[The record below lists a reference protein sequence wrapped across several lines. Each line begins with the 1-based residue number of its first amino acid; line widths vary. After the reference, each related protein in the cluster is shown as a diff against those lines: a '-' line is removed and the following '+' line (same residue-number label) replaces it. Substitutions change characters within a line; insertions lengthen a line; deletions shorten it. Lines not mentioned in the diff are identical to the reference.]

1 MTTLERTTSTERGAS
16 TLWRVGFCLVIALL
30 ALIAA
35 ERIVMVD
42 TLDPDAF
49 WHLRVADQ
57 LAREGIRP
65 IVDELSYNSVRTPW
79 TPYSWLAELGM
90 RGIWNSTGL
99 PGAVITH
106 ILMAMTMVL
115 ASALACSAAAATTT
129 TTPTISSQRALPI
142 IIAVLLAAMWTQP
155 FTAFRPVSAAFVL
168 LMICA
173 WLLLRDRRM
182 DQRSR
187 TVWLVPPIIALMV
200 NVHFFAILVPCWI
213 GALLTGALIE
223 RDRRG
228 ARRYALLLI
237 STALA
242 LLATPMLAGMI
253 RAMAGFAGA
262 DPLVASGQISEMTY
276 LWRNPWGVALAV
288 LAAATVGW
296 LIVKRRDVRV
306 GEWIWLGGMTL
317 LAARYARFTP
327 LFAMLAA
334 PLLARTLPAM
344 NPRVLGMKIVWLMLA
359 LVIAVTAFRVIDGL
373 PPRGASPSVWLNRHP
388 SEQFGYPCEAADY
401 LDAHVSP
408 RSGHLIN
415 GFNWGGYLAW
425 RLPQFKVMADAR
437 TQLYSA
443 EFCRRFA
450 FGDADTT
457 RAALR
462 ELIATQGAD
471 AAILPRDDQHLRPR
485 LLELDWTIAHQD
497 DRVVVLTP
505 PPRTS
510 VLPSG
515 DRN

>member
-1 MTTLERTTSTERGAS
+1 MTSATLIAPTPLLKSSR
-16 TLWRVGFCLVIALL
+16 WRVGFWLVIALL

-57 LAREGIRP
+57 LARQGIRP
-65 IVDELSYNSVRTPW
+65 IVDELSYMSLRTPW

-90 RGIWNSTGL
+90 RQIWRAGGL
-99 PGAVITH
+99 PGAVMVH
-106 ILMAMTMVL
+106 ILMSMSVVL
-115 ASALACSAAAATTT
+115 VSALACRAATTT
-129 TTPTISSQRALPI
+129 NSSDRALPI

-155 FTAFRPVSAAFVL
+155 FMAFRPVSAAFVL
-168 LMICA
+168 LMLCA
-173 WLLLRDRRM
+173 WLLLRDRRR
-182 DQRSR
+182 DQRSLA
-187 TVWLVPPIIALMV
+187 VWLIPPIIAVTV

-213 GALLTGALIE
+213 GALLAGALIE

-228 ARRYALLLI
+228 ARRYAVLLI

-242 LLATPMLAGMI
+242 LLATPLLAGTI
-253 RAMAGFAGA
+253 RAMTGFASA

-276 LWRNPWGVALAV
+276 LWRNPWGMLLAA

-344 NPRVLGMKIVWLMLA
+344 SPRVLSMKIVWFMLA

-373 PPRGASPSVWLNRHP
+373 PPRGASPSVWLNRHGP
-388 SEQFGYPCEAADY
+388 AQFGYPCEAADY

-425 RLPQFKVMADAR
+425 RLPQFQVMADAR
-437 TQLYSA
+437 TQLYPA
-443 EFCRRFA
+443 EFCQRFA
-450 FGDADTT
+450 FGDAETT
-457 RAALR
+457 RAALQ
-462 ELIATQGAD
+462 ELIASQGAD
-471 AAILPRDDQHLRPR
+471 AAILPRDDQHIRPR
-485 LLELDWTIAHQD
+485 LIELGWQVAHED
-497 DRVVVLTP
+497 DRAVVLIP
-505 PPRTS
+505 PQNR
-510 VLPSG
+510 
-515 DRN
+515 